1 MNSGE
6 GTFPSSHSPNAGLF
20 GILWW
25 TAVRS
30 KWHSRLAGTA
40 AILNFQKDFLV
51 PSDCWSR
58 WNSIQATFS
67 VEVDLRFLPDSLREE
82 TFGSSWG
89 LKAFQIVSAEHCESH
104 KSGKLKFTVTSP
116 PCVGEVPLL
125 PPSAANQEEW
135 VCEISNPGDKQCDR
149 SLVMTWLFWQQLTLA
164 PLYFYLLLYFHFL
177 LFIPHISFSPQ
188 LVKADA
194 CLAESG
200 SLQLLPRSL
209 LLHSFSGGSLGFLS
223 DGAKRL
229 ETPSA
234 SREAVAA
241 VLFHLPG
248 LKPTTSQSRG
258 WTLLS
263 VCWMHFKWKQQ
274 LELNSFR
281 QHSICNVS
289 SDWSQSVKPSG
300 QSFLPVRPKVI
311 TTSCLLERMPSETSI
326 VYQRMA
332 KNVEN
337 KLKNQLE
344 IRRDDVHATTW
355 SKKHPNFKLS
365 RCPTT
370 SWPLFPSRLP
380 QFNQGIKAYL
390 LVLRILKQQ

>member
-40 AILNFQKDFLV
+40 AILEIEFPKRL
-51 PSDCWSR
+51 SGSLR
-58 WNSIQATFS
+58 LLIQATFCWGGFAFS
-67 VEVDLRFLPDSLREE
+67 LRFTQGRDFWFIMRSKSLSDILYWTLWNTQE
-82 TFGSSWG
+82 W
-89 LKAFQIVSAEHCESH
+89 KIKVH
-104 KSGKLKFTVTSP
+104 VTSP

-135 VCEISNPGDKQCDR
+135 DCEISNPGDKQCDR

-164 PLYFYLLLYFHFL
+164 PLYFYLFLYFHFL

-200 SLQLLPRSL
+200 SLQLLPKSL

-300 QSFLPVRPKVI
+300 QSFLPVRP
-311 TTSCLLERMPSETSI
+311 
-326 VYQRMA
+326 
-332 KNVEN
+332 
-337 KLKNQLE
+337 
-344 IRRDDVHATTW
+344 
-355 SKKHPNFKLS
+355 
-365 RCPTT
+365 
-370 SWPLFPSRLP
+370 
-380 QFNQGIKAYL
+380 
-390 LVLRILKQQ
+390 